1 MKLNLNKSN
10 LPIHNNRYFNF
21 FKTITL
27 ICSIFFLNFSA
38 SADEG
43 IIAPKKLG
51 LTSLQLTEQEQQYLK
66 DNPFFKVVCMP
77 DNAPFEFN
85 ISGNKRYNKYSG
97 YNIALLSEISKVL
110 GVEFFFLP
118 AESLD
123 DAIAKIVKNE
133 ATMIT
138 GYTTAIEQSLQEYGR
153 KHGKIGTKLKFSEP
167 VYSVPFYLLGKT
179 SSLPAE
185 GSSIASISLLGREK
199 ESFDELLKKS
209 LGIDEDNIQSKVK
222 IISFTDSFDILK
234 CFNKKS
240 TDYAFLCAVNY
251 PLFESFAKTNYYRLD
266 RSINYSHRFCFAE
279 NTPDIAIR
287 ILNKA
292 FYSINQEDFYRIIDK
307 TSSETKNY
315 IESNLYRSRF
325 NLYLLLSVS
334 VLAAILIVILI
345 YLNRHSSQK
354 ITETVETDELTGLI
368 SFKIFRHTARQYIKA
383 AGKKNDYILL
393 SIDMNHFNYIND
405 SYGNNKGNALLIEL
419 ANHFSNN
426 IKSGELTTRF
436 YADNFIF
443 LLKNPGTLPGIKA
456 RFAQL
461 TNVEEIVEKLLPKGY
476 DVSFS
481 AGIYYID
488 KKLNSSEDIVSI
500 VDKANLARKSSKEDT
515 LSKNTIAEYTQEM
528 DDKVE
533 LKKEITLSMENALR
547 DNEFE
552 VYYQPKVQVSNGKII
567 GAEALIRWNR
577 KKGLLKPN
585 QFIEEFEKN
594 GFIKK
599 IDFFVLREVCK
610 FLHEWKTKADS
621 YPITISFNLSR
632 IHLKDPKL
640 VQTLTDIK
648 NQYDIFPNKIEVEL
662 TERVMYDNPNGV
674 VETMQDIKNAGY
686 SISVDDFG
694 AGYSSLNLLKD
705 MPADV
710 LKIDKEFFSAKN
722 NQKENIIVSS
732 VINMSKDLNLK
743 TVAEGVETKD
753 QADFLKQAGCDY
765 IQGFYYY
772 RPIKEGEF
780 VAKLLD
786 NM

>member
-38 SADEG
+38 FADEG

-51 LTSLQLTEQEQQYLK
+51 LSSLQLTEQEQQYLK

-133 ATMIT
+133 ASMIS
-138 GYTTAIEQSLQEYGR
+138 GYTTLIEQLVQEYGR

-251 PLFESFAKTNYYRLD
+251 PLFESFAKCNYYRLD

-315 IESNLYRSRF
+315 IESNYYRSRF
-325 NLYLLLSVS
+325 NLHLLLSVS

-345 YLNRHSSQK
+345 YLNRHSSKK

-436 YADNFIF
+436 YADNFI
-443 LLKNPGTLPGIKA
+443 
-456 RFAQL
+456 
-461 TNVEEIVEKLLPKGY
+461 Y
-476 DVSFS
+476 
-481 AGIYYID
+481 
-488 KKLNSSEDIVSI
+488 
-500 VDKANLARKSSKEDT
+500 
-515 LSKNTIAEYTQEM
+515 
-528 DDKVE
+528 
-533 LKKEITLSMENALR
+533 
-547 DNEFE
+547 
-552 VYYQPKVQVSNGKII
+552 
-567 GAEALIRWNR
+567 
-577 KKGLLKPN
+577 
-585 QFIEEFEKN
+585 
-594 GFIKK
+594 
-599 IDFFVLREVCK
+599 
-610 FLHEWKTKADS
+610 
-621 YPITISFNLSR
+621 
-632 IHLKDPKL
+632 
-640 VQTLTDIK
+640 
-648 NQYDIFPNKIEVEL
+648 
-662 TERVMYDNPNGV
+662 
-674 VETMQDIKNAGY
+674 
-686 SISVDDFG
+686 
-694 AGYSSLNLLKD
+694 
-705 MPADV
+705 
-710 LKIDKEFFSAKN
+710 
-722 NQKENIIVSS
+722 
-732 VINMSKDLNLK
+732 
-743 TVAEGVETKD
+743 
-753 QADFLKQAGCDY
+753 
-765 IQGFYYY
+765 
-772 RPIKEGEF
+772 
-780 VAKLLD
+780 
-786 NM
+786 